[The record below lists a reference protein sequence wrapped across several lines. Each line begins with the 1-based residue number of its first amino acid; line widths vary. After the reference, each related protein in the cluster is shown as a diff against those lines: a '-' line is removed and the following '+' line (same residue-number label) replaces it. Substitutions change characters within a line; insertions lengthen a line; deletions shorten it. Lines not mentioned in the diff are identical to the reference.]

1 MENASKALIIA
12 GSILLAI
19 LIIGLAI
26 FIYGQAANS
35 MGNLGLDQ
43 YTIRQFNSQFEPYE
57 GTQTGAQVK
66 QLIKLVNSSNFTYAD
81 DESMKVEIE
90 YKEGASA
97 TNIGSGKMYSVS
109 FPDVETTG
117 IIKKIRILPKDS
129 IKF

>member
-43 YTIRQFNSQFEPYE
+43 YAIRQFNSQFEPYE
-57 GTQTGAQVK
+57 GTQTGAKVK

-81 DESMKVEIE
+81 DESMQVRIVYNNNIE
-90 YKEGASA
+90 KDPV
-97 TNIGSGKMYSVS
+97 IGSGQMYTVS
-109 FPDVETTG
+109 FPDVMTTG
-117 IIKKIRILPKDS
+117 IIKTINIDPKN
-129 IKF
+129 